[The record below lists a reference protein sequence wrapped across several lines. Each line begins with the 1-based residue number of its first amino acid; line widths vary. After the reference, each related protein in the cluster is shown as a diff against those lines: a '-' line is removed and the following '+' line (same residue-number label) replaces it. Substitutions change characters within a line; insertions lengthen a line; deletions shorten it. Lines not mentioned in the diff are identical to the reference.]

1 MVDRS
6 ALVIGFSGTGS
17 SSEGTWY
24 TLEHAASKGACHA
37 SSPHSDQATL

>member
-6 ALVIGFSGTGS
+6 ALVIGFPRTDS

-24 TLEHAASKGACHA
+24 TLEYAASKGT
-37 SSPHSDQATL
+37 PRLIVPL